1 MTIGWSFH
9 DARHSLMTACETA
22 HEALSYEYA
31 SPCCIG
37 AEDFCSALLLNP
49 GICAGSWDCD
59 ICKFG
64 TCGPE
69 VAGDTEDAPPPSKA
83 KPKDAGD
90 RLKGV
95 PVVTTD
101 NQCSCPW
108 WTFTCSCR
116 TAIKPAFDKGDAKDK
131 PKLNAVTTTSTTT
144 MG

>member
-1 MTIGWSFH
+1 MNH
-9 DARHSLMTACETA
+9 DARHSLMTACEKA

-31 SPCCIG
+31 LPCCIG

-83 KPKDAGD
+83 KTKDAGD

-101 NQCSCPW
+101 SQCSCPW

-116 TAIKPAFDKGDAKDK
+116 TAIKPAFDKAK
-131 PKLNAVTTTSTTT
+131 VTPRTNPS
-144 MG
+144 